1 MADRAYRAAPAD
13 ALRIEPLDE
22 LTAIFD
28 RRSMQT
34 HLVVSPVPEILDAM
48 GVDACTAARLAERLA
63 ATFDLD
69 GTDDAQPILAER
81 LTSEER
87 RVGEAC
93 ASTFRSRGSP
103 TP

>member
-13 ALRIEPLDE
+13 ALRIEPLGE

-28 RRSMQT
+28 RRSIQT

-48 GVDACTAARLAERLA
+48 GADACTPARLAERLA

-69 GTDDAQPILAER
+69 SAEEAQPILAER
-81 LTSEER
+81 LSELAAMGLVER
-87 RVGEAC
+87 A
-93 ASTFRSRGSP
+93 
-103 TP
+103 